1 LLPCR
6 DIRGVSADHKLYEV
20 VSFRI
25 VRPYKLAIQFN
36 DGLSQVADLDGLLEG
51 ELYGPLKDPALFR
64 QVRLDPDL
72 GNLVWPNG
80 ADLIPRSCMIGPNEE
95 KLCSRPQPNGA
106 KSAPVV
112 RRHGDVSRQR
122 LRSSAK
128 SDVMAKH
135 SKGLDA
141 RTRDKGGEI
150 REKRGDTL
158 VGTLR
163 KHYGES
169 FAPGVSGRMKL
180 ETLLKKEK
188 ASSLSELLKKHKKQS
203 RFERSA

>member
-1 LLPCR
+1 MKGLYQLLPCR
-6 DIRGVSADHKLYEV
+6 DIWGVSVDHKLYEV

-36 DGLSQVADLDGLLEG
+36 DGLSQVVDLDGVLEG

-64 QVRLDPDL
+64 RVRLDPDL

-80 ADLIPRSCMIGPNEE
+80 ADFDPEILHDWPERRSAMLEAATE
-95 KLCSRPQPNGA
+95 WRKR
-106 KSAPVV
+106 APVV

-128 SDVMAKH
+128 SYVVAKH
-135 SKGLDA
+135 SKGLDG

-188 ASSLSELLKKHKKQS
+188 ASSLSELLKKHKK
-203 RFERSA
+203 

>member
-1 LLPCR
+1 MKGLYQLLRCR
-6 DIRGVSADHKLYEV
+6 DICGVSVDHKLYKV
-20 VSFRI
+20 VSFRV

-36 DGLSQVADLDGLLEG
+36 DGLSQVVDLDGVLEG

-64 QVRLDPDL
+64 RVRLDTDL

-80 ADLIPRSCMIGPNEE
+80 ADFDPEILHDWPERRKAMIEAAAE
-95 KLCSRPQPNGA
+95 WRKR
-106 KSAPVV
+106 APVL
-112 RRHGDVSRQR
+112 RRHGDLSRRRFR
-122 LRSSAK
+122 LSVK
-128 SDVMAKH
+128 SGVVARH
-135 SKGLDA
+135 SKGLDG

-188 ASSLSELLKKHKKQS
+188 ASSLSELLKKHKK
-203 RFERSA
+203 